1 MVKYLL
7 LILKVIKKLRKMND
21 NMSNSKKKKPNRNGA
36 KEGEIKVLKYSKG
49 EARAV
54 PKNKNRSVKWI
65 HKG

>member
-1 MVKYLL
+1 
-7 LILKVIKKLRKMND
+7 MND

-54 PKNKNRSVKWI
+54 PKNKNRSVK
-65 HKG
+65 